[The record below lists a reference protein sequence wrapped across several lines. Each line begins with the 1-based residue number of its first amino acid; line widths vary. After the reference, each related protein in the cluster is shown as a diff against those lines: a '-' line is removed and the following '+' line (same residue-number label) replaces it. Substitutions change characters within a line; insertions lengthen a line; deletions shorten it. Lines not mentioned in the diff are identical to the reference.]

1 MSTFPTALDS
11 FADVSGNPYMDDPS
25 KTATA
30 VITALQQA
38 VAALQLVV
46 GTTDY
51 AQKDSLMSR
60 LIENLGSPYNVLM
73 HNLDGDVQG
82 ISTVRYNPTT
92 LALET
97 MILATSAVRA
107 LNEVAPLALQVGE
120 YGTFREFTLSP
131 GAAAPEYNDGAA
143 SRQMIHGGNFA
154 GLAIAMRTVRF

>member
-51 AQKDSLMSR
+51 AQADSLMSR
-60 LIENLGSPYNVLM
+60 LVQYLGSPYNVLM
-73 HNLDGDVQG
+73 RNADGDVQG
-82 ISTVRYNPTT
+82 ISTVAYNPVTF
-92 LALET
+92 ALET
-97 MILATSAVRA
+97 LVLATSAIRA
-107 LNEVAPLALQVGE
+107 LSDVAPLAIQVGAD
-120 YGTFREFTLSP
+120 GDFRELGIEP
-131 GAAAPEYNDGAA
+131 GARAPTFNDGTGAKSMLHVGNAA
-143 SRQMIHGGNFA
+143 G
-154 GLAIAMRTVRF
+154 AIIALRTVRY